1 MAKRPNAANGM
12 MEARVPLGGLTAAE
26 IRRRIAEMLRCRM
39 SGRIDGMLSHFS
51 PRAVVHYTSS
61 REGLF
66 RPAVWEGVD
75 ALGSITR
82 FTDENYT
89 PLGHEILD
97 VIVDGQ
103 KAVVRWRGDW
113 RRIASGKIYSIDA
126 AHFLRWDGDVVVE
139 MHEYFERMCH
149 EAPSCPRL
157 LNFEELL
164 APKPPGLEPQ
174 EIVRR
179 AREIVT
185 FPSGAPVIESI
196 RAYCAPDIVCEFVGD
211 RARLPYAGRHVG
223 IEALVNIIRAIA
235 IDFEQS
241 ACEVQDCLLEGGRL
255 AGRRRVEWRHR
266 GTGRRGVVDLA
277 DFLRFENGRIV
288 ELIEFR
294 DSLTLLEMQGERD
307 AM

>member
-1 MAKRPNAANGM
+1 MTG
-12 MEARVPLGGLTAAE
+12 RVA
-26 IRRRIAEMLRCRM
+26 
-39 SGRIDGMLSHFS
+39 GMLKHFS

-66 RPAVWEGVD
+66 RPAVWEGVE

-89 PLGHEILD
+89 PLGYEILD
-97 VIVDGQ
+97 TIVDAQ

-113 RRIASGKIYSIDA
+113 RRISSGKIYTIDA

-139 MHEYFERMCH
+139 MHEFFERMCH
-149 EAPSCPRL
+149 QSPSARL
-157 LNFEELL
+157 LDLEDLL
-164 APKPPGLEPQ
+164 APQSPGLDAKEM
-174 EIVRR
+174 VRR
-179 AREIVT
+179 AHEIVT
-185 FPSGAPVIESI
+185 FPAGSPVIEAI

-223 IEALVNIIRAIA
+223 IEALINIIRTIA

-241 ACEVQDCLLEGGRL
+241 LCDVQDCVLEGGRL

-307 AM
+307 VV